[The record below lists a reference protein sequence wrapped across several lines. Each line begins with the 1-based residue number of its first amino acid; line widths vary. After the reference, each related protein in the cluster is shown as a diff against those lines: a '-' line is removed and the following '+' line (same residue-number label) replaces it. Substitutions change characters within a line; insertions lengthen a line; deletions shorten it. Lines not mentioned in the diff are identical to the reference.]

1 MPHKF
6 EPKDKNKLDTDWRRQ
21 NLPPL
26 PTLEDL
32 GLCPA
37 DIIADIGCGIGYFTV
52 PAAQFVD
59 RQNKVYALDTSAEML
74 AEVEKRAGEA
84 NVQNIVTVLTSEY
97 DVKLPDRSVTFV
109 LMVNVLHEIEDKSLF
124 IREINRIL
132 TLNGKIAIIEWHK
145 ENADM
150 GPPEEHRIGK
160 DNVISMLQNLGF
172 ETGEPMEFAGK
183 LYGLI
188 AVKNKVLCMRV

>member
-6 EPKDKNKLDTDWRRQ
+6 EAKDKNKLDTEWRRQ

-26 PTLEDL
+26 PTLEKF
-32 GLCPA
+32 GLKAA
-37 DIIADIGCGIGYFTV
+37 DTFADIGCGIGYFTV

-59 RQNKVYALDTSAEML
+59 GQNKVYALDTSDEML
-74 AEVEKRAGEA
+74 AEVEKRAKEA
-84 NVQNIVTVLTSEY
+84 GVQNIVSVLTSEY
-97 DVKLPDRSVTFV
+97 DFNLPDKSVTFA
-109 LMVNVLHEIEDKSLF
+109 LMVNVLHEIEDKARF

-132 TLNGKIAIIEWHK
+132 TLNGKIAIIEWNK

-150 GPPEEHRIGK
+150 GPPAEHRIGQ
-160 DNVISMLQNLGF
+160 DEAASLLNSLGF

-183 LYGLI
+183 FYGLV
-188 AVKNKVLCMRV
+188 AVKNRDL